1 MIPDLITLLAST
13 GAEAAPSDFA
23 AAVVERNVLGKPS
36 LSVRRDSLA
45 YLRDRFALAAAVPLL
60 AGLRAL
66 WTVDAAGQSLLAML
80 LAAARDPVLR
90 VGATV
95 LAATPIGTT
104 VNWHTFEVPIR
115 EAFIHQG
122 SEKSVRF
129 MAERQPASWMQSG
142 YLWQE
147 MPSRRVRSR
156 AMSRPATVAY
166 ALWLGQLTGLEGDD
180 LFTSFWIGLLDAP
193 PELVDEQ
200 AREAS
205 RQGLIELRR
214 GGAGRGAG
222 GRGVGD
228 GGGDALLRGHEL
240 DQ

>member
-36 LSVRRDSLA
+36 LSARRDSLA
-45 YLRDRFALAAAVPLL
+45 YLRDRYALDAAVPLF
-60 AGLRAL
+60 AGFRAL

-95 LAATPIGTT
+95 LAATPMGTT
-104 VNWHTFEVPIR
+104 VDWHTFEVPIR

-142 YLWQE
+142 YLRQE
-147 MPSRRVRSR
+147 TPSRRVRSR
-156 AMSRPATVAY
+156 ATSRPVTVAY
-166 ALWLGQLTGLEGDD
+166 ALWLGHLTGLGGDA
-180 LFTSFWIGLLDAP
+180 LFTSPWVRMLDAP
-193 PELVDEQ
+193 AEIVDEQ
-200 AREAS
+200 AREAG
-205 RQGLIELRR
+205 RQGLIDLRR
-214 GGAGRGAG
+214 GGGVTSVGFRYLAGNQVGNGAVSMRGG
-222 GRGVGD
+222 
-228 GGGDALLRGHEL
+228 
-240 DQ
+240 